1 MNKKKKKEA
10 LKISK
15 FNKFVKSFFF
25 RNEAYLRK
33 MQTRYHRIQAHFSM
47 ILKNKEIIARDGKM
61 NLFETKELFM
71 A

>member
-1 MNKKKKKEA
+1 M
-10 LKISK
+10 
-15 FNKFVKSFFF
+15 KSFFV